1 MGSPIRI
8 MNDGMG
14 MSSGRFRGDRK
25 IVSANWL
32 LYSGTEVKEMGDIS
46 GETLSIIIAILV
58 AFGGSTALTLTLF
71 SRLDRRFDAVERRI
85 EGVERSV
92 ESRFDGVESRF
103 DAIESRFDAV
113 DRRFDAVDRRFDAVE
128 RRIESVERSVESRFD
143 AVDRRFEAVERRF
156 ERVGN
161 DINILINDVG
171 EIKGILGISR
181 ASREREPSGTTG

>member
-14 MSSGRFRGDRK
+14 MSSGRFRGERK
-25 IVSANWL
+25 IVSVNWL
-32 LYSGTEVKEMGDIS
+32 LYSGVEVKEMGDIS

-92 ESRFDGVESRF
+92 ESRFDGVESRL
-103 DAIESRFDAV
+103 DAIES
-113 DRRFDAVDRRFDAVE
+113 RFDAVDRRFDAVE